1 MFSKSLIVICSVF
14 MLLNLTSC
22 TSMKTLDLRADAAV
36 QHWKGKPLEEFVKAN
51 PEIDVFQVVDLG
63 GGKKRHVY
71 RYQEP
76 LTAQELTYSLLED
89 PNAKLIRFI
98 YLFVDKNGKIYDATW
113 QRKILK

>member
-1 MFSKSLIVICSVF
+1 MISKSISIVCSIF
-14 MLLNLTSC
+14 ILLNFTSC
-22 TSMKTLDLRADAAV
+22 TSMKTLDLRADEAV
-36 QHWKGKPLEEFVKAN
+36 KYWKGKHLEEFVKAN

-76 LTAQELTYSLLED
+76 LTAQELIYGLLAN

-98 YLFVDKNGKIYDATW
+98 YLFVDRNGKIYDATW
-113 QRKILK
+113 QRKLVE

>member
-63 GGKKRHVY
+63 GGKKTTRLSIPRTFDSSRTHIQSF
-71 RYQEP
+71 RRP
-76 LTAQELTYSLLED
+76 
-89 PNAKLIRFI
+89 KR
-98 YLFVDKNGKIYDATW
+98 
-113 QRKILK
+113 